1 MANLAHNFALA
12 ICNLVSRV
20 LSRVD
25 NYCQLLTKRVSR
37 PKKYCS
43 DISKK
48 KGQSTCDTGWALTM
62 WSWVCLTLS
71 TLRLFSTRR
80 SLSSCI
86 SSFSIS
92 ASATHCLWKKCLF
105 IENMGG
111 VRWEL
116 IQPPSIWRVSL
127 QCATSQ
133 VCVTRCS
140 HLLPLSVVV
149 MPLNLPLRPLQ
160 ITMIGNL
167 SQKCQSSKCWHF
179 VRYSNIYSPL
189 ALTFCYTCSEL

>member
-48 KGQSTCDTGWALTM
+48 KK
-62 WSWVCLTLS
+62 VNPPVTLAEPWQCGAGCAWHCQLWDCS
-71 TLRLFSTRR
+71 PPDAPVPPAYPPFP
-80 SLSSCI
+80 SLHLLQTVSEKG
-86 SSFSIS
+86 F
-92 ASATHCLWKKCLF
+92 LVF
-105 IENMGG
+105 IENLGG

-140 HLLPLSVVV
+140 HLLPLNVVV

-160 ITMIGNL
+160 ITIFPRNAKVLNVDIL
-167 SQKCQSSKCWHF
+167 SGIQTF
-179 VRYSNIYSPL
+179 I
-189 ALTFCYTCSEL
+189 ALWL